1 MPRPDD
7 WSALGRSSDP
17 TPGDADR
24 IDQLITDQEQL
35 IEMAKTIDQGFTDVL
50 QTTNGAF
57 VGHTAD
63 ALRDA
68 IDGKLRNYVASF
80 RTAQETTQG
89 ALRTYVEVL
98 RTEQRRADDALSEAA
113 GLDEDDESGRSTQ
126 QGIAEDAESNVD
138 AAAAVAAAAIR
149 EAASSIQTV
158 IDPCDEFWKALQ
170 WIAIILIIPAILLGG
185 PVALLAIGLNIALL
199 IKTAV
204 DFSRGNASVTE
215 LVLAI
220 VGVIAPTTKGLNI
233 GKLWTGLRGLG
244 SSGINGMRTFF
255 GLGANGFGLGSRLMY
270 GMGNSFRAAAMWI
283 RGSNGIF
290 TMGPIAP
297 FRYMHQA
304 ANFSVITNMGGFTF
318 AAIRGAIT
326 IGRFGANMGRSMING
341 VAGWNWLRLV
351 TPVAADE
358 IAVLGLRG
366 AARVGFIDRGL
377 LGRFRYGYDG
387 GQFLGATSKVSGV
400 SAGAMD
406 LFRVGPGTAGI
417 RTDLAFGSILVPSGV
432 TTMPPGLGG
441 FGGLGQ
447 VARPTVPQFGGG
459 VGSFTPPTVPGA
471 GGIGGAIT
479 PPAPGAFTPGT
490 IGAMP
495 QIGAIAPGSVTVP
508 SIGMNMNGT
517 PIMAPPP
524 GTSIVDVSIGGTRIP
539 PTLGNFSPVAPNG
552 NFVVAPAGG
561 SIGIGP
567 TTTPVTINTADLGGT
582 VGAGRI
588 EMPAVST
595 AIVDMPSTVRPVT
608 GGVDNPALSGVG
620 QVSVP
625 TPAGAVTAPVQVPTA
640 SVTTPA
646 ISMPAV
652 NVAAGLNGSAVGV
665 GQVNV
670 GSASA
675 VQISVGQID
684 MPGVGARIV
693 DTPPAAGGVSFTPAM
708 PAPGA
713 VGVGSIGV
721 GGIAPGGVAPGAI
734 TPGAITP
741 GAVVPGTFSPGA
753 VATGT
758 FAPGA
763 VAPGAFTPGTVAPGS
778 FAPGGVTP
786 GALAPGGLGMTTPP
800 VVGITPASVTVGAL
814 SLGISPGVF
823 TPGALA
829 PGSVA
834 PGAVGTG
841 ALPPGAIAPGA
852 VAPGGV
858 TPGGLSGALTPGSVP
873 SGAVTPGAIATPNV
887 TPAAVPQ
894 AVTDLGVPTPGAVGV
909 GAVTPGLTP
918 GAVTPGA
925 VTPGAVTPPTVTPG
939 AVAPGAVAP
948 GGVTPGAVTPG
959 AVVPGAVTPGAVV
972 PGAVTPGAVAPG
984 GIAPGAALGAVTIT
998 PGSVTPGSVTPGSV
1012 TPGTATPGTV
1022 SIPGS
1027 VPGLT
1032 NASTPG
1038 SVTSGAVTPGSIT
1051 SGSLTPGAVSP
1062 DWLNQVNQ
1070 KLSLVDVG
1078 AVTPATARVGDDI
1091 SVAAP
1096 GVTKPLADGSVVGVP
1111 AVRGADGTVAPA
1123 AAPELPAVRP
1133 TDGVPT
1139 PAAPGGS
1146 LGSTVAPPGAVL
1158 PPAAAGPVP
1167 GAGGTVVPPAPGGK
1181 VTDITG
1187 GGGLG
1192 HIDLAALA
1200 SLGRPGRGGPPATTA
1215 PVANSTPAPAVPTP
1229 TGKDTTGTVGAPT
1242 GNGLTPELRDLLGLG
1257 KPRTGDEFVQQLR
1270 QTRPD
1275 LFQPQVWTVLD
1286 GTPQVT
1292 PGRVE
1297 GGPSGTTTVETG
1309 GTTPRDI
1316 RVEGAELTT
1325 VTRPTTAPV
1334 TGGDVPAP
1342 PPAGGVHPATG
1353 EGPPNLSVS
1362 VGGRDV
1368 TVGMGTSGRPEVLG
1382 GAPTMR
1388 AEQIDGGG
1396 FRIVEDLGPRA
1407 GRSWELVPGA
1417 GNNPVTIT
1425 GHADLRLAHP
1435 GGEVRITAPINQA
1448 GDLADAWRVSDH
1460 GGLTAAPAV
1469 RTVDG
1474 QITLST
1480 GPGTSRMFDPAT
1492 GNHTFDV
1499 TTLTGGVGDLRILR
1513 SAADGGLHLRGSD
1526 GVPTGGWLATPE
1538 GGHWVITPNR
1548 GPAAPAGG
1556 ELHVHALDGSL
1567 VQHAVRTTGGDLP
1580 GGFLRYPEA
1589 PGGAH
1594 VLTHLDGTPV
1604 PGQRIDPM
1612 AGGAHRVDL
1621 THDGT
1626 SHTVVL
1632 DGGGRHTH
1640 DVNALP
1646 QFGANDPVRF
1656 LHRPVDG
1663 GGPTVHTGAG
1673 VPVPHREIV
1682 PMPGGGHRLH
1692 FGDTH
1697 IVVGPGG
1704 RHTHDVTVLTGGG
1717 GAPHHVHTT
1726 VGDGS
1731 LQLLRGDGTAPGA
1744 TVSIDNGVLHV
1755 SRQGT
1760 DLVDVHAP
1768 GGPFHQHALPLR
1780 GDLHGQYVQ
1789 PPVGGN
1795 PPRLTEPD
1803 GSVVGGSAV
1812 TRLDGDLG
1820 YRVTRTDLDVA
1831 VDGHGARTH
1840 DIAVLPA
1847 GAGGDIRHLYQPVG
1861 GTALPEV
1868 RTGTGGPVAGSQVA
1882 AVEGLGHRLQFG
1894 DTHIVVGPGGR
1905 HTHDVT
1911 ALRSTGGADLDLHL
1925 MRPVGGGELT
1935 LRAGNGGPSGHTLNV
1950 RPDGG
1955 FDITGGGRIRRFGPD
1970 AAPQVDAVRTTGL
1983 GGAQLNQAVEI
1994 MHGGHTVRLV
2004 DNGLVPVP
2012 DARAVRAAGGG
2023 YRVDNPGG
2031 GVEFRVLD
2039 GNGATTH
2046 EVRAGTVDGT
2056 LAVTARDGST
2066 FTVVK
2071 LSDATG
2077 NGYISPGT
2085 GGANPTLLDGNLGT
2099 VNNVTVTREG
2109 ADGFRVTSNGGVTS
2123 GEFKVYDAGGK
2134 LRTQQINVLHKGA
2147 LDGGNLR
2154 LEITHAADGTGTWK
2168 VAGAGN
2174 GLPSWYKSGT
2184 VDVKGAE
2191 NGRIRLNTAGDT
2203 LYFER
2208 RFLPDG
2214 NHVDVRLRGDGAGP
2228 VRSWHEVDPQGG
2240 VVRHGD
2246 RTVGSSQRSWMDND
2260 GFTRVRHTQQLP
2272 DGGHVVADAGRP
2284 AGLLGT
2290 GPTTPWYRYDADFN
2304 LVARGDR
2311 TWGPGGGFTDRM
2323 VHPSTGNTVT
2333 VHEKWGRLNTF
2344 DNVGQLRAVEIKI
2357 GGIPSDD
2364 FLRHS
2369 AHGKE
2374 TQLSKALP
2382 DGTRLDSIRLYEQRP
2397 PAWWREMTLSHH
2409 NSQLFTEMPHLRHDG
2424 VLQVHSWR
2432 ATPTGG
2438 GATVDGLRFVSRDA
2452 ATVDLAANG
2461 ELIRSVRKLPDGN
2474 TLTHGDLVKLPDG
2487 ATTVTP
2493 GGGRPYRAWS
2503 EGDGNLTGHRT
2514 FQQGDFT
2521 VGLPGRGDGGITAGD
2536 IRWQD
2541 RFSPSATGGG
2551 DWYTPGAHTDWR
2563 VARTGLT
2570 DGSVVEYRLPPQ
2582 TRATDDAGNAVVIDR
2597 RGQLDPTTADWTRL
2611 DHHGTVIGRADTWD
2625 GRQVTALDN
2634 RTWNDGVNSGPR
2646 KLAIENEI
2654 GGKRYWDPESYQD
2667 FTPGPNGQLVREFR
2681 MLGDG
2686 VTVRAWRTADGTWTW
2701 NKYDAHGSLLDF
2713 GGSQAA
2719 RVREWTGTPGA
2730 PGSTWKDVVVSDGA
2744 GRVTIQEMPVKKVT
2758 GTVSDLLSDPAVRPR
2773 EYHATPGDNLV
2784 QNLGEWKEFH
2794 NGTVI
2799 RSMKKQPDGSF
2810 LEQEMFH
2817 NQLRRYAPSSTD
2829 NSLPGFVIGERT
2841 VSGIVR
2847 EVDTFGRIT
2856 IRTDGTAPGVS
2867 QLGDSQPNLS
2877 GIGRDNAPD
2886 TFFQEYRGH
2895 NRKFKDPNRQQ
2906 WSSPTP
2912 GESAYT
2918 PFAPKVG
2925 STLASE
2931 FIQEWLVD
2939 FTMSLAVN
2947 GIVAAV
2953 NGNEFTYNDVLKALF
2968 GATVGATIKTSISG
2982 MHFAANRGG
2991 WRNHMSQT
2999 DTGFHPNRPTGDDNF
3014 IGEWAGREKPGRWRG
3029 ATYEFGLGIA
3039 SGAIG
3044 GLVVGSA
3051 NAAIFGVKDANGNT
3065 VYLTGLDALREGGFA
3080 AASGVIG
3087 GMTTGLTRTVFQQMT
3102 AGRQWH
3108 RAGFFDAIV
3117 FPALGKLLDKSL
3129 GALFISPAVRL
3140 DNPPEWYG
3148 TPDPTAGGQ

>member
-244 SSGINGMRTFF
+244 SSGISGMRTFF

-270 GMGNSFRAAAMWI
+270 GMGNSVRSAAMWM

-304 ANFSVITNMGGFTF
+304 ASFSVITNMGGFTF

-387 GQFLGATSKVSGV
+387 GQFLGAASKVSGV
-400 SAGAMD
+400 SSGAMD
-406 LFRVGPGTAGI
+406 LFRVGPGTGGI
-417 RTDLAFGSILVPSGV
+417 RADLAFGSILVPSGV
-432 TTMPPGLGG
+432 ATMPPGLGG
-441 FGGLGQ
+441 FGGQ
-447 VARPTVPQFGGG
+447 VARPTIPQFGGG

-479 PPAPGAFTPGT
+479 PPAPGAFTPGG
-490 IGAMP
+490 IGTMP

-517 PIMAPPP
+517 PILAPPP
-524 GTSIVDVSIGGTRIP
+524 GTSIVDVSIGGTSIP
-539 PTLGNFSPVAPNG
+539 PTLGQFSPVAPNG

-582 VGAGRI
+582 VGAGRV
-588 EMPAVST
+588 EMPSVST
-595 AIVDMPSTVRPVT
+595 AIVDMPATVRPVT

-625 TPAGAVTAPVQVPTA
+625 TPGGAVAAPVQVPSA
-640 SVTTPA
+640 AVTTPA
-646 ISMPAV
+646 ISMPSV
-652 NVAAGLNGSAVGV
+652 NVGAGLNGSAIGV

-670 GSASA
+670 GSAGS

-684 MPGVGARIV
+684 MPAVGARIV
-693 DTPPAAGGVSFTPAM
+693 DTPPAAGGVAFTPAM

-713 VGVGSIGV
+713 VGIGGIGV

-734 TPGAITP
+734 TPGA
-741 GAVVPGTFSPGA
+741 VVPGTFSPGA
-753 VATGT
+753 VTPGT
-758 FAPGA
+758 
-763 VAPGAFTPGTVAPGS
+763 FTPGTVAPGS
-778 FAPGGVTP
+778 FAPGAVTP

-823 TPGALA
+823 TPGAVG
-829 PGSVA
+829 PGALA

-841 ALPPGAIAPGA
+841 ALPPGAIAPGS

-858 TPGGLSGALTPGSVP
+858 ATGGLSGALTPGSVP
-873 SGAVTPGAIATPNV
+873 SGAVTPGAVAAPNV

-925 VTPGAVTPPTVTPG
+925 VTPGAV
-939 AVAPGAVAP
+939 A
-948 GGVTPGAVTPG
+948 PGAVTPG
-959 AVVPGAVTPGAVV
+959 AVTPPAVT

-984 GIAPGAALGAVTIT
+984 GIAPGAALGSVTVT
-998 PGSVTPGSVTPGSV
+998 PGSVTPGSITPGSV
-1012 TPGTATPGTV
+1012 TPGTATPGSV
-1022 SIPGS
+1022 STPGS

-1038 SVTSGAVTPGSIT
+1038 SVTPGAVTPGSIT
-1051 SGSLTPGAVSP
+1051 SGSLTPGTVTP

-1078 AVTPATARVGDDI
+1078 SVGSAGARLGDDV

-1096 GVTKPLADGSVVGVP
+1096 GVTKPLADGSAIGAP

-1123 AAPELPAVRP
+1123 TAPELPAVRP
-1133 TDGVPT
+1133 TEGVPV
-1139 PAAPGGS
+1139 PAVPGGALAS
-1146 LGSTVAPPGAVL
+1146 GVTPPGAVL
-1158 PPAAAGPVP
+1158 PPAAASPAP
-1167 GAGGTVVPPAPGGK
+1167 GAGSTAVPAAPGGK
-1181 VTDITG
+1181 VTDISG
-1187 GGGLG
+1187 AGGLG

-1200 SLGRPGRGGPPATTA
+1200 LGRPGRVGPPTTA
-1215 PVANSTPAPAVPTP
+1215 TPPANSAPAPTVPAP
-1229 TGKDTTGTVGAPT
+1229 TGKDGTGTVGAPT
-1242 GNGLTPELRDLLGLG
+1242 GNGLTPELRDLLGMG
-1257 KPRTGDEFVQQLR
+1257 KARTDDAFVQQLR

-1286 GTPQVT
+1286 GTPPVT
-1292 PGRVE
+1292 PARVE
-1297 GGPSGTTTVETG
+1297 GGPSGTATVETG
-1309 GTTPRDI
+1309 GTAPRG
-1316 RVEGAELTT
+1316 VHPEGTELTA
-1325 VTRPTTAPV
+1325 VTRPGGGPV
-1334 TGGDVPAP
+1334 SATPTGGDVPTP
-1342 PPAGGVHPATG
+1342 PPAGGLHHAAD
-1353 EGPPNLSVS
+1353 EGPPNLSAS
-1362 VGGRDV
+1362 VGGQDI
-1368 TVGMGTSGRPEVLG
+1368 TVGMGTSGLPEVLG
-1382 GAPTMR
+1382 GSPTMR

-1396 FRIVEDLGPRA
+1396 FRVVDDLGPRLT
-1407 GRSWELVPGA
+1407 RSWELAPGT
-1417 GNNPVTIT
+1417 GNGPVTIT

-1448 GDLADAWRVSDH
+1448 GGPTDAWRVSDH
-1460 GGLTAAPAV
+1460 GALTAAPAV

-1474 QITLST
+1474 QISLST

-1499 TTLTGGVGDLRILR
+1499 TALTGGVPDLRILR
-1513 SAADGGLHLRGSD
+1513 SASDGGLHLRGSD
-1526 GVPTGGWLATPE
+1526 GVPTGGWLVTPE
-1538 GGHWVITPNR
+1538 GGHWVVTPNR

-1556 ELHVHALDGSL
+1556 ELHIHALDGSL
-1567 VQHAVRTTGGDLP
+1567 VQHAVRTAGGNLP

-1604 PGQRIDPM
+1604 PGAHIDAMP
-1612 AGGAHRVDL
+1612 GGAHRVEL
-1621 THDGT
+1621 THDGGSRT
-1626 SHTVVL
+1626 LVL
-1632 DGGGRHTH
+1632 DGSGRHTH
-1640 DVNALP
+1640 DVNALT
-1646 QFGANDPVRF
+1646 GAGGTDINRY

-1663 GGPTVHTGAG
+1663 GAPTVHTDVGA
-1673 VPVPHREIV
+1673 PVRHHEIV
-1682 PMPGGGHRLH
+1682 PMPGSAGHRLH
-1692 FGDTH
+1692 FESTH
-1697 IVVGPGG
+1697 IVVAPGG
-1704 RHTHDVTVLTGGG
+1704 GRTHDVTVLTGGG
-1717 GAPHHVHTT
+1717 GAPHHVHTA
-1726 VGDGS
+1726 VDGGP
-1731 LQLLRGDGTAPGA
+1731 LRLLRGDGTPSGA
-1744 TVSIDNGVLHV
+1744 TVDLDNGVLHV
-1755 SRQGT
+1755 ARPGSN
-1760 DLVDVHAP
+1760 LVDVHAP
-1768 GGPFHQHALPLR
+1768 GGTFTQHALPLR

-1789 PPVGGN
+1789 PPAGGA

-1803 GSVVGGSAV
+1803 GSVVGGSSV

-1820 YRVTRTDLDVA
+1820 YRVTRADLDVA
-1831 VDGHGARTH
+1831 VDAGGARTH
-1840 DIAVLPA
+1840 TIAVLPA
-1847 GAGGDIRHLYQPVG
+1847 GAGGDVRHLYQPVG
-1861 GTALPEV
+1861 GTGLPEV
-1868 RTGTGGPVAGSQVA
+1868 RTGTGGPVAGSQV
-1882 AVEGLGHRLQFG
+1882 VPVDGLGHRLQFG
-1894 DTHIVVGPGGR
+1894 DSHIVVAPGGR

-1911 ALRSTGGADLDLHL
+1911 VLRAGGADLGLHL
-1925 MRPVGGGELT
+1925 LRPVGDGVAPAV
-1935 LRAGNGGPSGHTLNV
+1935 RAADGAALPGHHVTV
-1950 RPDGG
+1950 RPGGAG
-1955 FDITGGGRIRRFGPD
+1955 FDVTGGGHIRRFGAD
-1970 AAPQVDAVRTTGL
+1970 GTQQIDAVRATGL
-1983 GGAQLNQAVEI
+1983 DGAQLNQAVEI
-1994 MHGGHTVRLV
+1994 MHGGRTVRLV
-2004 DNGLVPVP
+2004 DNDLVAVP
-2012 DARAVRAAGGG
+2012 DARVVRTDGGG
-2023 YRVDNPGG
+2023 YRVDSPGG
-2031 GVEFRVLD
+2031 GVEFRLLD
-2039 GNGATTH
+2039 GNGNVTH
-2046 EVRAGTVDGT
+2046 EVRAGTANGT
-2056 LAVTARDGST
+2056 LDVATRDGS

-2071 LSDATG
+2071 LSDAAES
-2077 NGYISPGT
+2077 GYIRPGT
-2085 GGANPTLLDGNLGT
+2085 ADANPALLDGRLGT
-2099 VNNVTVTREG
+2099 VGGATVTRQ
-2109 ADGFRVTSNGGVTS
+2109 ADGTFRVTSNGGVTT
-2123 GEFKVYDAGGK
+2123 GEFKVYDAAGS
-2134 LRTQQINVLHKGA
+2134 LRTQQINVLHNGA

-2208 RFLPDG
+2208 RLLPDG
-2214 NHVDVRLRGDGAGP
+2214 NHLDVRLRGDGPGP
-2228 VRSWHEVDPQGG
+2228 ARSWHEVDPQGT

-2260 GFTRVRHTQQLP
+2260 GFTRVRHIQQLP

-2290 GPTTPWYRYDADFN
+2290 GPETAWFRYDADFK
-2304 LVARGDR
+2304 LVARGER

-2323 VHPSTGNTVT
+2323 VHPSTGNTVV

-2344 DNVGQLRAVEIKI
+2344 DNVGQLRSVEIKT

-2374 TQLSKALP
+2374 TQVSQALP

-2397 PAWWREMTLSHH
+2397 PAWWREMTLSQH
-2409 NSQLFTEMPHLRHDG
+2409 NSQLFREMPHLRRDG
-2424 VLQVHSWR
+2424 LLQVHSWT
-2432 ATPTGG
+2432 AAPAAG
-2438 GATVDGLRFVSRDA
+2438 GAATDGLRFVSRDG

-2461 ELIRSVRKLPDGN
+2461 ELIRSTRKLPDGN
-2474 TLTHGDLVKLPDG
+2474 TLTHGDLVKLPDT

-2493 GGGRPYRAWS
+2493 AGGRPYRPWS
-2503 EGDGNLTGHRT
+2503 EGDGNLNGHRT

-2541 RFSPSATGGG
+2541 RFSPSATSG
-2551 DWYTPGAHTDWR
+2551 DWYSPAARNDWR
-2563 VARTGLT
+2563 VARTGLS

-2597 RGQLDPTTADWTRL
+2597 RGRLDAANADWTRF
-2611 DHHGTVIGRADTWD
+2611 DHHGTVIGRADTWN
-2625 GRQVTALDN
+2625 GTKVTALDN

-2667 FTPGPNGQLVREFR
+2667 FTPGPNGELLREFR

-2701 NKYDAHGSLLDF
+2701 NKYDAHGALLDF
-2713 GGSQAA
+2713 GGHQVT

-2730 PGSTWKDVVVSDGA
+2730 PGSTWKDVVVGPRT
-2744 GRVTIQEMPVKKVT
+2744 GEPVVIQELPVKKVT
-2758 GTVSDLLSDPAVRPR
+2758 HTLSDHLSDPAVRPR
-2773 EYHATPGDNLV
+2773 EYHATPGENLT
-2784 QNLGEWKEFH
+2784 QNLGEWREFH

-2817 NQLRRYAPSSTD
+2817 NQLRRYAPSGTD

-2841 VSGIVR
+2841 VSGYVR

-2867 QLGDSQPNLS
+2867 QLGDTQPNLS

-2925 STLASE
+2925 SALASE
-2931 FIQEWLVD
+2931 FVQEWLTD
-2939 FTMSLAVN
+2939 FTMSLAVY
-2947 GIVAAV
+2947 GIVAAAT
-2953 NGNEFTYNDVLKALF
+2953 GTDFTHNDVLKALF
-2968 GATVGATIKTSISG
+2968 GATVGATIKTGLSG
-2982 MHFAANRGG
+2982 IHFAANRGG

-3080 AASGVIG
+3080 AASGTIG

-3117 FPALGKLLDKSL
+3117 FPALGKLLDKSI
-3129 GALFISPAVRL
+3129 GFLFISPAVRL

-3148 TPDPTAGGQ
+3148 TPDPPAGQ